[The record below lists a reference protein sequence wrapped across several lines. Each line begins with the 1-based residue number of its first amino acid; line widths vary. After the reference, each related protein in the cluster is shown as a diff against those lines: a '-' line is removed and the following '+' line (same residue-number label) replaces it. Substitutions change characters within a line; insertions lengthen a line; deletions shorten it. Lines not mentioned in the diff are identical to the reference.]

1 MKPGGFK
8 SKLMNALQ
16 NVISNLPS
24 SLRKFMDVS
33 LCVSQ
38 LYNKI
43 SFVKHAFLYIFQNF
57 ADLFC

>member
-1 MKPGGFK
+1 MGGLWGFQKINGGFK

-16 NVISNLPS
+16 NVITKLSP
-24 SLRKFMDVS
+24 K
-33 LCVSQ
+33 CVSQ

-43 SFVKHAFLYIFQNF
+43 SFVKHAFLHIFQNF